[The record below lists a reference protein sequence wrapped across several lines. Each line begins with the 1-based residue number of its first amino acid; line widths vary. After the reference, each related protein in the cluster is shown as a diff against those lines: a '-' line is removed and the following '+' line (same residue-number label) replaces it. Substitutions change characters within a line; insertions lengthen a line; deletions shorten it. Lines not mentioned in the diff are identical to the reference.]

1 MGIAIDIAYKIF
13 QLKKIKYKKTVAGL
27 SVMLTTVLSMHKNTI
42 PLIVATQAV
51 STAIMIF

>member
-27 SVMLTTVLSMHKNTI
+27 SILLTTVLTMHKNTL